1 MCTFRLSK
9 CFFICLFV
17 FFCLAYTLLLTHLC
31 PPPLQVCPYDPGNKA
46 WHLDELARAMQE
58 EEKKPNPVVQR
69 IKIIMAL
76 GLLVVHIH
84 SRFLSSVTGLS
95 FGFSSSSGDST
106 EASSGSMER
115 ISDMD
120 GDGDLV
126 KVPLPDY
133 LWWKVFNLTADQV
146 QCVYSLCVLTL
157 FSFLLVCML
166 CML

>member
-1 MCTFRLSK
+1 M
-9 CFFICLFV
+9 
-17 FFCLAYTLLLTHLC
+17 
-31 PPPLQVCPYDPGNKA
+31 CPYDPGNKS

-95 FGFSSSSGDST
+95 FGFSSSDGDSVET
-106 EASSGSMER
+106 GGGTGEIER
-115 ISDMD
+115 GVSEVD
-120 GDGDLV
+120 GEGDLV

-133 LWWKVFNLTADQV
+133 LWWKIFHLTADQV
-146 QCVYSLCVLTL
+146 RVFVFLYLT
-157 FSFLLVCML
+157 FQPSI
-166 CML
+166 